1 MNYLTI
7 LMVFLFSF
15 QQPEI
20 KLLEI
25 NAEWNKRNDVKL
37 STLPKEYNGIPIK
50 KDYALLENQAPK
62 LKATINA
69 VPVIILIIDGKLKS
83 QWTADL
89 SFQLKLDKEEVIEAL
104 DWHFKSYSGTAG
116 STIVAPKRRKTTNN

>member
-1 MNYLTI
+1 MNYLAI
-7 LMVFLFSF
+7 LPMFLFSI

-25 NAEWNKRNDVKL
+25 NAEWNKRKDVKL
-37 STLPKEYNGIPIK
+37 STLPKDYNGIPIK
-50 KDYALLENQAPK
+50 KDFALLENQAPK
-62 LKATINA
+62 LNASINA

-104 DWHFKSYSGTAG
+104 DWHFKSYTGTAG
-116 STIVAPKRRKTTNN
+116 STIVTPKRRRTSNQ

>member
-1 MNYLTI
+1 MKYVAL
-7 LMVFLFSF
+7 LMIFFFSV

-37 STLPKEYNGIPIK
+37 STLPKEYKRIPIE

-62 LKATINA
+62 LKASITA
-69 VPVIILIIDGKLKS
+69 VPVIILIIDGKLKF

-89 SFQLKLDKEEVIEAL
+89 SFELKLDKKEVIEVL
-104 DWHFKSYSGTAG
+104 DKTFEG
-116 STIVAPKRRKTTNN
+116 KRNL

>member
-1 MNYLTI
+1 MNYIAI
-7 LMVFLFSF
+7 LMMFLFSF

-104 DWHFKSYSGTAG
+104 DWHFKSYTGTAG
-116 STIVAPKRRKTTNN
+116 STIVTPKRRKSSNQ

>member
-1 MNYLTI
+1 MNYLVI
-7 LMVFLFSF
+7 LMMFLFSV

-50 KDYALLENQAPK
+50 KDYELLENQSPQ
-62 LKATINA
+62 
-69 VPVIILIIDGKLKS
+69 LKS
-83 QWTADL
+83 GL
-89 SFQLKLDKEEVIEAL
+89 S
-104 DWHFKSYSGTAG
+104 S
-116 STIVAPKRRKTTNN
+116 

>member
-1 MNYLTI
+1 MNYLMI
-7 LMVFLFSF
+7 LMMFLFSV

-50 KDYALLENQAPK
+50 KDYALLENQAPS
-62 LKATINA
+62 LKASINA

-83 QWTADL
+83 QWTAGSDPNPR
-89 SFQLKLDKEEVIEAL
+89 DVWGEERIRL
-104 DWHFKSYSGTAG
+104 CTHSSYKDVCGWVVGDTCAIACAR
-116 STIVAPKRRKTTNN
+116 T

>member
-1 MNYLTI
+1 MKYVAL
-7 LMVFLFSF
+7 LMIFFFSV

-37 STLPKEYNGIPIK
+37 STLPKEYKGIPIE

-62 LKATINA
+62 LKASITA
-69 VPVIILIIDGKLKS
+69 VPVIILIIDGKLKF

-89 SFQLKLDKEEVIEAL
+89 SFELKLDKEEVIEVL
-104 DWHFKSYSGTAG
+104 DKTFEG
-116 STIVAPKRRKTTNN
+116 KRNL

>member
-1 MNYLTI
+1 MNYLII
-7 LMVFLFSF
+7 LIVFLFSV

-37 STLPKEYNGIPIK
+37 STLPKEYQGIPIK
-50 KDYALLENQAPK
+50 KDYALLENQSPK
-62 LKATINA
+62 LKSTINA
-69 VPVIILIIDGKLKS
+69 VPVIILIIDGKLKF

-89 SFQLKLDKEEVIEAL
+89 SFELKLDKEEVIEVL
-104 DWHFKSYSGTAG
+104 DKTLKGNTP
-116 STIVAPKRRKTTNN
+116 VRRRTSN

>member
-1 MNYLTI
+1 MSYLTI
-7 LMVFLFSF
+7 LMMFLFSA

-50 KDYALLENQAPK
+50 KDYALLENQPPK
-62 LKATINA
+62 LKASISA
-69 VPVIILIIDGKLKS
+69 VPVIILIIDGKLKF

-89 SFQLKLDKEEVIEAL
+89 SFELKLDKEEVIKVL
-104 DWHFKSYSGTAG
+104 DKTFKGN
-116 STIVAPKRRKTTNN
+116 IPLRRKTSNK

>member
-1 MNYLTI
+1 MNYLAI
-7 LMVFLFSF
+7 LTMFLFSI

-25 NAEWNKRNDVKL
+25 NAEWNKRKDVKL

-50 KDYALLENQAPK
+50 NHYALLENQAPK
-62 LKATINA
+62 LNASINA

-104 DWHFKSYSGTAG
+104 DWHFKSYTGTAG
-116 STIVAPKRRKTTNN
+116 STIVTPKRRRTSNQ

>member
-1 MNYLTI
+1 MNYLII
-7 LMVFLFSF
+7 LMMFLFSV

-50 KDYALLENQAPK
+50 KDYALLENQSPK
-62 LKATINA
+62 LKSTINA
-69 VPVIILIIDGKLKS
+69 VPVIILIIDGKLKF

-89 SFQLKLDKEEVIEAL
+89 SFELKLNKEEVIEVL
-104 DWHFKSYSGTAG
+104 DKTLKGNTP
-116 STIVAPKRRKTTNN
+116 VRRRTSNQ

>member
-1 MNYLTI
+1 MNYLAI
-7 LMVFLFSF
+7 LMVLLFSV

-62 LKATINA
+62 LKANINA
-69 VPVIILIIDGKLKS
+69 VPVIILIIDGKLKF

-89 SFQLKLDKEEVIEAL
+89 SFELKLDKEEVIEVL
-104 DWHFKSYSGTAG
+104 DKTLKGNTP
-116 STIVAPKRRKTTNN
+116 VRRRTSN

>member
-7 LMVFLFSF
+7 LMMFLFGV

-62 LKATINA
+62 LKASITA
-69 VPVIILIIDGKLKS
+69 VPVIILIIDGKLKF

-89 SFQLKLDKEEVIEAL
+89 SFELKLNKEEVIEVL
-104 DWHFKSYSGTAG
+104 DKTFK
-116 STIVAPKRRKTTNN
+116 VNKPLRRRTSNQ

>member
-1 MNYLTI
+1 MKYLAI
-7 LMVFLFSF
+7 LMMFLFSV
-15 QQPEI
+15 QQPKI

-50 KDYALLENQAPK
+50 KDYALL
-62 LKATINA
+62 
-69 VPVIILIIDGKLKS
+69 
-83 QWTADL
+83 ADL
-89 SFQLKLDKEEVIEAL
+89 SFELKLDKEEVIEAL
-104 DWHFKSYSGTAG
+104 DWHFKSYTGTAG